1 MRLFS
6 CDVCGKT
13 LHPDHDQ
20 RFAWSIEGSP
30 VRADEEPT
38 VLEDE
43 DDCLDLDS
51 VDGVDELLLEREGQ
65 TETDGDGD
73 TAEMLP
79 VCVRRTYDVCGGCY
93 GKLVNDPLGRESR
106 KARPF
111 SRN

>member
-13 LHPDHDQ
+13 LHPTDP
-20 RFAWSIEGSP
+20 RFAWKVEGSP
-30 VRADEEPT
+30 VSEVDEPT
-38 VLEDE
+38 VLEG
-43 DDCLDLDS
+43 DDDGEGDLDA
-51 VDGVDELLLEREGQ
+51 VDSMDELLLEREGR
-65 TETDGDGD
+65 DDADGD

-93 GKLVNDPLGRESR
+93 VRLVNDPLGIESR

>member
-13 LHPDHDQ
+13 LNPDTDP
-20 RFAWSIEGSP
+20 RFVWKVEGSP
-30 VRADEEPT
+30 VSEELEPT
-38 VLEDE
+38 VLEEDDLEADE
-43 DDCLDLDS
+43 DS
-51 VDGVDELLLEREGQ
+51 VESMDELLLEREGQ
-65 TETDGDGD
+65 SEADDARD

-79 VCVRRTYDVCGGCY
+79 VCVRRAYDICGTCY
-93 GKLVNDPLGRESR
+93 LKLVNDPLGLESR

>member
-13 LHPDHDQ
+13 LHDHDP
-20 RFAWSIEGSP
+20 RFAWSIEGGP

-38 VLEDE
+38 VLEDDE
-43 DDCLDLDS
+43 CDLDS
-51 VDGVDELLLEREGQ
+51 VDGVDELLLEREGR
-65 TETDGDGD
+65 TETDTDGD

-93 GKLVNDPLGRESR
+93 GKLVSDPLGRESR